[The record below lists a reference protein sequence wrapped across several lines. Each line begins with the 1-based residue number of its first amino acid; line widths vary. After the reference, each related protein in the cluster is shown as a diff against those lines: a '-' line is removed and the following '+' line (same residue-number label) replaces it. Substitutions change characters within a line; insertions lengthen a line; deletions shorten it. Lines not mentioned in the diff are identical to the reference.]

1 MYISPLFASVH
12 SGCSWLDEHIK
23 SFVKKYSPDV
33 VFVKDLRPFLDKE
46 AALYQICDGQRCN
59 TNGFI
64 IPLKNP
70 KSSLIN
76 VYPNDDALTRKNCLS
91 RMIEYWVAKR
101 PESLLKR
108 HVPIT
113 VQLDLDYAEYIEYSL
128 AEADSFELCQSMEAN
143 GDKEPSARDWWILK
157 PAMTDC
163 GYGIRIFSTMTDLV
177 GCLESLESEAPK
189 SLRIDEHRI
198 PSSLLREFVAQRYLT
213 SILLLNGKKFHIRAY
228 VLAIGRL
235 QVFVYRELLALIA
248 SEVYRQPWDN
258 TTLRS
263 SLTNSSLQPEDLQSS
278 SARSFWSSIPDD
290 ILPGDWKE
298 DVFRQ
303 ICQTSAEVFRAASQT
318 ATESL
323 VLLPGCFEL
332 FALDFLIDTKGS
344 VWLLEVNGGPAIP
357 KEGEAGLLA
366 LGLFESITSI
376 TVRKLQGNEKPLA
389 LAEQRMIEVL
399 NSELKRSSIREI
411 VY

>member
-23 SFVKKYSPDV
+23 SFVRKYSPDV
-33 VFVKDLRPFLDKE
+33 VFVKDLRPFVDKE
-46 AALYQICDGQRCN
+46 AALYHICDGQRCN

-64 IPLKNP
+64 VPLKNP

-157 PAMTDC
+157 PALTDC

-263 SLTNSSLQPEDLQSS
+263 SLTNSSLQPEDLKSS
-278 SARSFWSSIPDD
+278 SARNFWSFIPN
-290 ILPGDWKE
+290 GD
-298 DVFRQ
+298 
-303 ICQTSAEVFRAASQT
+303 
-318 ATESL
+318 
-323 VLLPGCFEL
+323 
-332 FALDFLIDTKGS
+332 
-344 VWLLEVNGGPAIP
+344 
-357 KEGEAGLLA
+357 
-366 LGLFESITSI
+366 
-376 TVRKLQGNEKPLA
+376 
-389 LAEQRMIEVL
+389 
-399 NSELKRSSIREI
+399 
-411 VY
+411 